1 MEWKILNPILKR
13 SRNLRV
19 ISNTSPLIY
28 LSKIGRLELLHHMFN
43 TVYVPGVVMM
53 EILRGKE
60 LSYGFASAIE
70 VEDAVANGWIKVIEL
85 ESDENDLAEKYSR
98 DPGIHPGEAVV
109 LAIGHKFDLLL
120 LDDLGARTFAKA
132 LRFDIVGTIG
142 VILKAYDSEIISF
155 AEFEECLD
163 DLEYYD
169 FWIHPH
175 LKRRI
180 TAEAD
185 SIKLR
190 QEHID

>member
-1 MEWKILNPILKR
+1 MILNQMLER
-13 SRNLRV
+13 LRNLRV

-28 LSKIGRLELLHHMFN
+28 LSKIGKLELLRDIYS
-43 TVYVPGVVMM
+43 TIYVPDAVAT

-60 LSYGFASAIE
+60 LSNGFASAIE
-70 VEDAVANGWIKVIEL
+70 VEEAIDNGWIQVIEL
-85 ESDENDLAEKYSR
+85 DAEEKNVAEKYSL

-109 LAIGHKFDLLL
+109 LAVGHRFDLLL

-132 LRFDIVGTIG
+132 LCFDIVGTIG
-142 VILKAYDSEIISF
+142 IILQVYDYSLISF
-155 AEFEECLD
+155 NEFEECLN

-180 TAEAD
+180 LAEAE
-185 SIKLR
+185 SIKIKQGNPDR
-190 QEHID
+190 